1 MFYFCLQKLI
11 SELQKLFMS
20 KNETYVLKLW
30 PLFVK
35 LLGKV
40 SVTDKELV
48 DIFIIW
54 IYQNFYF
61 LRVTIR
67 LLWTSPLT
75 TIAQAQDTTVPSLC
89 VGVHAHVCTMH
100 ITCTCMW
107 RPTQLQVVLIKC
119 HLPFFKKNNCLLYLF
134 VWMICEKSPIKTHQ
148 DSLGVVHTF
157 TMSSQWIQGSRS
169 TSLSAGGK
177 GICYYP
183 PSLCLWGR
191 LLSSNGITSLCHHV
205 QP

>member
-61 LRVTIR
+61 LRVSHTQAA
-67 LLWTSPLT
+67 LELT
-75 TIAQAQDTTVPSLC
+75 THHHSTNPGHHCAQLMCGCA
-89 VGVHAHVCTMH
+89 HAHVCTMH

-107 RPTQLQVVLIKC
+107 RPTQLQVVLIKH
-119 HLPFFKKNNCLLYLF
+119 HLPFLKNNCLLYL
-134 VWMICEKSPIKTHQ
+134 CEWYVRNHP
-148 DSLGVVHTF
+148 
-157 TMSSQWIQGSRS
+157 SRLIGTLRS
-169 TSLSAGGK
+169 CSHLHYELPANSG
-177 GICYYP
+177 
-183 PSLCLWGR
+183 
-191 LLSSNGITSLCHHV
+191 
-205 QP
+205 